1 MALAFLQVGD
11 EQAPDAWYACGGAV
25 GGSGGVVRVTPY
37 RAEDLDRPV
46 WCHTRV
52 QGFGVGGQVSNSVQ
66 LNLKSGEMSPYWT
79 VAVNT
84 LDPGQLPAPLDSARF
99 RIGQL
104 SSGPGGSLWTVA
116 RWKSDS
122 CPAGGSE
129 AGWDGWLGR
138 ETAPVLA
145 GSVDDLGMGA
155 VGWLSRAQG
164 VGSRGVVVAAVGDAV
179 RDRFTV
185 GGNSGRGHGGGDG
198 LAGSGGNWVRLG
210 AHLRLTCTSSGVGP
224 GASSA
229 PVGQRSGMR
238 RPDGFIS
245 APPSRAE
252 FRNGIP
258 LVWSLGV

>member
-11 EQAPDAWYACGGAV
+11 EQAPAARYACGGAV
-25 GGSGGVVRVTPY
+25 GGPGGVVRVTPY
-37 RAEDLDRPV
+37 RAEDWDRPV

-52 QGFGVGGQVSNSVQ
+52 QGFGVGGEVSNSVQ
-66 LNLKSGEMSPYWT
+66 LNLKSGGITPYWT
-79 VAVNT
+79 VAVNA
-84 LDPGQLPAPLDSARF
+84 LVPGQLPAPLDGATF

-116 RWKSDS
+116 RRKSDS
-122 CPAGGSE
+122 CPAGGNE
-129 AGWDGWLGR
+129 AGRDGWLGR

-145 GSVDDLGMGA
+145 GSVDELGMGA
-155 VGWLSRAQG
+155 VRWLSRAQG
-164 VGSRGVVVAAVGDAV
+164 GDSRGVVVAAVGDAV

-198 LAGSGGNWVRLG
+198 LAGSDGELLELG
-210 AHLRLTCTSSGVGP
+210 EHLTCTSSGVGP

-229 PVGQRSGMR
+229 SARQRSGMK

-252 FRNGIP
+252 FRNGMP